1 MNEPSQ
7 IDIEKVKA
15 ALPDRAFKLITLAE
29 KDGEELYFI
38 ATGPNKVEYEKI
50 VEDMTKVE
58 KEKTDLDKING
69 VRRVMEMLALQQI
82 RWPDRPTVMG
92 LFDKYPTISM
102 QLGSKIREYAGDSF
116 EVREK
121 KL

>member
-1 MNEPSQ
+1 MEPTQ
-7 IDIEKVKA
+7 ADIDKAKA
-15 ALPDRAFKLITLAE
+15 AHPDRALKLVTLEE
-29 KDGEELYFI
+29 KEGESLSFVV
-38 ATGPNKVEYEKI
+38 TGPNKIEYEKL
-50 VEDMTKVE
+50 VEDMSKVDLS
-58 KEKTDLDKING
+58 KTDLDKING
-69 VRRVMEMLALQQI
+69 VRKLMESLSLQQI
-82 RWPDRPTVMG
+82 RWPDRAQVIA